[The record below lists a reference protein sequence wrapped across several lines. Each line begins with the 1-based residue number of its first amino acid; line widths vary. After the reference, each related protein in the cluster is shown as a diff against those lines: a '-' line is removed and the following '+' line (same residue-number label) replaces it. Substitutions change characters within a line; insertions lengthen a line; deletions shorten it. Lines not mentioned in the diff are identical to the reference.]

1 MRRRYLLAAC
11 VALMSAGVLVAYWL
25 KSHEEHAVR
34 GVAASSASV
43 SSTANQK
50 MDAEDGAAEAK
61 AKRVA
66 AKDASLSLPPADAP
80 LKDVF
85 SELQARANAGEKA
98 AATRLYRDLNHCV
111 RLRGIGREYLRMTD
125 ETLGQN
131 PGEMDSGQ
139 LDNYQAQL
147 EAIEN
152 NRHVLG
158 KMQENCAG
166 VSDAM
171 YASLVPNLQRA
182 AELGDADA
190 RACYLSRGPLFDM
203 RNSAAHPE
211 WFDAYRDHARTLI
224 DAGIAAGDWKV
235 VDILRGAYEPGSAS
249 PLAGLLGSDPYQY
262 YRYLKLFRAG
272 AGQGGGAGL
281 DRQLADA
288 AADLTPAQLGDAD
301 AWASQTFS
309 KSFQG
314 RSPDS
319 ANGQSDA
326 CLFP

>member
-1 MRRRYLLAAC
+1 MRRRYLVAAC
-11 VALMSAGVLVAYWL
+11 VALMSAGAFLAYWL
-25 KSHEEHAVR
+25 KSHEGHFAR
-34 GVAASSASV
+34 GVVAASI
-43 SSTANQK
+43 SSTPADRQ
-50 MDAEDGAAEAK
+50 AEADADTAGAK
-61 AKRVA
+61 ARRAVVKNA
-66 AKDASLSLPPADAP
+66 TAPLPPADVP
-80 LKDVF
+80 LKDIFV
-85 SELQARANAGEKA
+85 ELQARANAGEKA
-98 AATRLYRDLNHCV
+98 AAMRLYRELNHCI
-111 RLRGIGREYLRMTD
+111 RLRGIDREYSRMTD
-125 ETLGQN
+125 DTLGQN

-158 KMQENCAG
+158 KMQENCTS

-235 VDILRGAYEPGSAS
+235 VDILRGAYEPGSTS

-262 YRYLKLFRAG
+262 YRYLKLYRTG
-272 AGQGGGAGL
+272 AGQGGGAAL

-314 RSPDS
+314 RSSDS
-319 ANGQSDA
+319 ADGQSDA

>member
-11 VALMSAGVLVAYWL
+11 VALLSAGAFLAYWL
-25 KSHEEHAVR
+25 KSHERHAAR
-34 GVAASSASV
+34 GVIAASI
-43 SSTANQK
+43 SSSPAADQK
-50 MDAEDGAAEAK
+50 PDAEGDAAEAK
-61 AKRVA
+61 ARRTA
-66 AKDASLSLPPADAP
+66 AKSASSSLPPADVP

-85 SELQARANAGEKA
+85 SDLQARANAGEKA
-98 AATRLYRDLNHCV
+98 AATRLYRELNHCV
-111 RLRGIGREYLRMTD
+111 RLRGINREYSRMTD

-166 VSDAM
+166 VSDTM

-190 RACYLSRGPLFDM
+190 RACYLSRGPLFDG

-235 VDILRGAYEPGSAS
+235 VDVLRSAYEPGSAS

-262 YRYLKLFRAG
+262 YRYLKLYRAG
-272 AGQGGGAGL
+272 AGQDGGAGI

-301 AWASQTFS
+301 AWASETFS

-314 RSPDS
+314 RSSDA
-319 ANGQSDA
+319 ANAQSDA